1 MGLATLLAKAAVRA
15 SDDILDLNNL
25 EKAIAPTVQ
34 ARFLEGN
41 KPITSSQQQYMI
53 QVVEDSVKGRIRDA
67 DPSVPRSEQ
76 IKGDVEGMLDM
87 RAVSRLVP
95 KYRLNAAPETKA
107 IDPDDEV
114 VVNMIEDYMAV
125 QPQSE
130 LISNVHKRYLAE
142 QIVLGMREGQILD
155 SLLPKGSGDLKFP
168 TKGDTLDLK
177 VKRSL
182 QRFDEDEAEIPA
194 IQERKLEKFLE
205 GSAVQQPVFRAIS
218 FNPEYDWDAR
228 FAMRNEVGP
237 HYGSEGQA
245 NYIAMQSILGMRPQ
259 ELLMNT
265 TTRRPAKPKEVDL
278 GGQKFEET
286 GQPLMDRAEF
296 NNIYEIHRKARSL
309 GWNPTKY
316 DPDESKLASLA
327 MSNQIPELDNSFLFK
342 AILNMKQNDVP
353 PTVYKGYLS
362 IKNPMLLDDGTW
374 TAEDFFTD
382 YTTTKIGDYYKR
394 NSQTIMDEIVQRVA
408 SETGQS
414 LDSIKNSPA
423 YLDMEQSASRTKDF
437 TDLLSEDIEPGDFG
451 DFGGFNQFD
460 IVNQVYLDLQ
470 RASTNRKFVEFLESY
485 GYDGIAYP
493 NKAEPAFADDEEIL
507 SYIPFRPEQ
516 FKLESAFDFDV
527 DDPRMFMAE
536 GGVIQHLIRKGDTL
550 SKISKETGVSVADL
564 VRLNKIK
571 NPDFIRAGDKLIL
584 GTAPENVSD
593 RQQGVS
599 PDGTVSDL
607 LDRGGPP
614 IFSDLL
620 DRGGPDKF
628 QVGNKIIEAPR
639 SGIRRAAVRRSV
651 AGPQDAPAESRSL
664 IGRSRQRPT
673 RERTETPASLLTSTP
688 VKTFVTGLF
697 SSPVLK
703 EDFLRLDEYKALRG
717 LAKGAIERGRSG
729 LSYRDYNKEAGSRI
743 GYKMETPTEIATDPF
758 QALKFTLGKAEIVR
772 DGDKVVVA
780 DEFDFSGDDNIAE
793 QSVLDK
799 VKFLADRTGQYFSDD
814 ISAYGLAHSI
824 GEVFNPEGSGPSFRI
839 GLGNKEELGI
849 SDEQFAGL
857 PTLDDYTSRYAGRM
871 KQRMAKGGKV
881 DKKKMAC
888 NKPKRTPNH
897 PKKSHVVKAC
907 KDGKEKII
915 RFGEQGAKTA
925 GKPKAGESK
934 RMKAKRKSF
943 KARHRKNIKKGNMS
957 AAYWADKVKW

>member
-15 SDDILDLNNL
+15 SDNILDQNNL

-34 ARFLEGN
+34 ARFLEGD
-41 KPITSSQQQYMI
+41 KPITSSQQQYMV
-53 QVVEDSVKGRIRDA
+53 QVVEDSVRGVIRDA
-67 DPSVPRSEQ
+67 DPSVPRAEE
-76 IKGDVEGMLDM
+76 IKGDIEGMLDM

-130 LISNVHKRYLAE
+130 LISAVHKRYLAE

-155 SLLPKGSGDLKFP
+155 SVLPRGSGDLKFP

-265 TTRRPAKPKEVDL
+265 MTTIPDRPKMVPFGSKEL
-278 GGQKFEET
+278 EEV

-353 PTVYKGYLS
+353 PTIYKGYLS
-362 IKNPMLLDDGTW
+362 IKNPLLLDDGTW

-382 YTTTKIGDYYKR
+382 YTTTKVSKYFYKR
-394 NSQTIMDEIVQRVA
+394 SPVTIMDEIVQRVA

-414 LDSIKNSPA
+414 LDSIRNNPA

-460 IVNQVYLDLQ
+460 MVNQVYLDLQ

-593 RQQGVS
+593 KAPAAPKREE
-599 PDGTVSDL
+599 
-607 LDRGGPP
+607 PP
-614 IFSDLL
+614 
-620 DRGGPDKF
+620 K
-628 QVGNKIIEAPR
+628 VAPR
-639 SGIRRAAVRRSV
+639 SGIRRASVRRSV
-651 AGPQDAPAESRSL
+651 ASPDDTPKTPTRSRGVRSRSAQKERNITL
-664 IGRSRQRPT
+664 IPTNAKAFGKFLLGNLLGGSSEGSDIDVASLGAPQKKVLKDAMTNAQKAGRSY
-673 RERTETPASLLTSTP
+673 
-688 VKTFVTGLF
+688 VT
-697 SSPVLK
+697 
-703 EDFLRLDEYKALRG
+703 
-717 LAKGAIERGRSG
+717 
-729 LSYRDYNKEAGSRI
+729 YRDYPTMADGQSVNDFYRQKRQDANIIDLAKASFTDPVFEMFTSLGAFNFR
-743 GYKMETPTEIATDPF
+743 PTEEG
-758 QALKFTLGKAEIVR
+758 KFEILPDRYDFDKSKSKAEER
-772 DGDKVVVA
+772 LNPK
-780 DEFDFSGDDNIAE
+780 DDYAK
-793 QSVLDK
+793 LTY
-799 VKFLADRTGQYFSDD
+799 LGQD
-814 ISAYGLAHSI
+814 ISEDPDAYG
-824 GEVFNPEGSGPSFRI
+824 FNF
-839 GLGNKEELGI
+839 
-849 SDEQFAGL
+849 
-857 PTLDDYTSRYAGRM
+857 
-871 KQRMAKGGKV
+871 KG
-881 DKKKMAC
+881 
-888 NKPKRTPNH
+888 T
-897 PKKSHVVKAC
+897 
-907 KDGKEKII
+907 I
-915 RFGEQGAKTA
+915 
-925 GKPKAGESK
+925 
-934 RMKAKRKSF
+934 
-943 KARHRKNIKKGNMS
+943 
-957 AAYWADKVKW
+957 

>member
-25 EKAIAPTVQ
+25 EKAIKPSVE
-34 ARFLEGN
+34 ARFLSGN
-41 KPITSSQQQYMI
+41 KPVSSSQQQYMI
-53 QVVEDSVKGRIRDA
+53 QVVEDSVKGNIRDA
-67 DPSVPRSEQ
+67 DPSVPRSEE
-76 IKGDVEGMLDM
+76 IKGDIEGILDM
-87 RAVSRLVP
+87 RAISRLVP
-95 KYRLNAAPETKA
+95 KYRFNAMPENKA
-107 IDPDDEV
+107 VDPNDEV

-130 LISNVHKRYLAE
+130 LISNVHKKYLAQ
-142 QIVLGMREGQILD
+142 QIVLGMREGKVLD
-155 SLLPKGSGDLKFP
+155 TLLPRGSGDLKFP
-168 TKGDTLDLK
+168 TKGDTIDLK

-194 IQERKLEKFLE
+194 IQERKLEKFLD

-259 ELLMNT
+259 ELFMNT
-265 TTRRPAKPKEVDL
+265 TTRRPALPKEVDL
-278 GGQKFEET
+278 GGGQKFEEA

-296 NNIYEIHRKARSL
+296 NNIYEIYAKAIKL
-309 GWNPTKY
+309 GWKPTKY
-316 DPDESKLASLA
+316 DPDESKLASLT
-327 MSNQIPELDNSFLFK
+327 MSNQIPELDNSFMFK
-342 AILNMKQNDVP
+342 AILNMRQNAVP
-353 PTVYKGYLS
+353 PSIYKGYLS

-382 YTTTKIGDYYKR
+382 YTVTKVGKYYKR
-394 NSQTIMDEIVQRVA
+394 SSQTIMDEIVQRVA
-408 SETGQS
+408 SETGES

-437 TDLLSEDIEPGDFG
+437 TDMLSEEIEPGDFG

-460 IVNQVYLDLQ
+460 MVNQVYLDLQ

-536 GGVIQHLIRKGDTL
+536 GGVIRHLIGKGDTL
-550 SKISKETGVSVADL
+550 SKISKDTGVSVADL
-564 VRLNKIK
+564 VRLNNIK

-593 RQQGVS
+593 KT
-599 PDGTVSDL
+599 P
-607 LDRGGPP
+607 
-614 IFSDLL
+614 
-620 DRGGPDKF
+620 
-628 QVGNKIIEAPR
+628 EAPVR
-639 SGIRRAAVRRSV
+639 EEPPKVAPKSGIRRAAVRRSV

-673 RERTETPASLLTSTP
+673 RERTEAPASLLTSTP

-703 EDFLRLDEYKALRG
+703 EDFLRLDEYKALKD

-780 DEFDFSGDDNIAE
+780 DEFDFSGEDNIAE

-839 GLGNKEELGI
+839 GLGNKKELGI

-871 KQRMAKGGKV
+871 KQRMAKGGEV
-881 DKKKMAC
+881 DKKKMKC
-888 NKPKRTPNH
+888 NKPKRTPSH

-943 KARHRKNIKKGNMS
+943 KARHRKNIKRGNMS

>member
-15 SDDILDLNNL
+15 SDNILDLDNL

-34 ARFLEGN
+34 ARFLEGD
-41 KPITSSQQQYMI
+41 KPITSNQQQYMV
-53 QVVEDSVKGRIRDA
+53 QVVEDSVRGVIRDA

-87 RAVSRLVP
+87 RAISRLVP
-95 KYRLNAAPETKA
+95 KYRFNAVPENKA

-130 LISNVHKRYLAE
+130 LISSVHKRYLAE
-142 QIVLGMREGQILD
+142 QIVLGMREGQVLD
-155 SLLPKGSGDLKFP
+155 SVLPRGSGDLKFP

-265 TTRRPAKPKEVDL
+265 MTTIPDRPKMVPFGSKELKEV
-278 GGQKFEET
+278 

-309 GWNPTKY
+309 GWKPTKY

-353 PTVYKGYLS
+353 PTIYKGYLS

-382 YTTTKIGDYYKR
+382 YTMTKVTDSFYKR
-394 NSQTIMDEIVQRVA
+394 SSQTIMDEIVLRVA

-423 YLDMEQSASRTKDF
+423 YLDMAQSASRTKDF
-437 TDLLSEDIEPGDFG
+437 TDLLSEEIEPGDFG

-460 IVNQVYLDLQ
+460 MVNQVYLDLQ

-493 NKAEPAFADDEEIL
+493 NKAEPAFADDEQIL

-550 SKISKETGVSVADL
+550 SRISKETGVSVADL
-564 VRLNKIK
+564 VRLNNIK

-593 RQQGVS
+593 RAPAAPVQRA
-599 PDGTVSDL
+599 PAAPA
-607 LDRGGPP
+607 REKPP
-614 IFSDLL
+614 
-620 DRGGPDKF
+620 K
-628 QVGNKIIEAPR
+628 VAPR
-639 SGIRRAAVRRSV
+639 SGVRRAAVRRSV
-651 AGPQDAPAESRSL
+651 AGPDDTPKTPT
-664 IGRSRQRPT
+664 RSRGVRSKPAQKERNITLIPT
-673 RERTETPASLLTSTP
+673 NAKAFGKFLL
-688 VKTFVTGLF
+688 GNLLGG
-697 SSPVLK
+697 SSEGSDIDVANLGARQQQVLK
-703 EDFLRLDEYKALRG
+703 DAMTNAQKA
-717 LAKGAIERGRSG
+717 GRNYVT
-729 LSYRDYNKEAGSRI
+729 YRDYPTMADGQSVNDFYRQKRQDANLVDLAKASFTDPVFEMFTSLGAFNF
-743 GYKMETPTEIATDPF
+743 KPTEEG
-758 QALKFTLGKAEIVR
+758 KFEILPDRYDFDKSKSKAEQR
-772 DGDKVVVA
+772 LNPK
-780 DEFDFSGDDNIAE
+780 DDYAK
-793 QSVLDK
+793 LTY
-799 VKFLADRTGQYFSDD
+799 LGQD
-814 ISAYGLAHSI
+814 ISEDPDAYG
-824 GEVFNPEGSGPSFRI
+824 FNF
-839 GLGNKEELGI
+839 
-849 SDEQFAGL
+849 
-857 PTLDDYTSRYAGRM
+857 
-871 KQRMAKGGKV
+871 KG
-881 DKKKMAC
+881 
-888 NKPKRTPNH
+888 T
-897 PKKSHVVKAC
+897 
-907 KDGKEKII
+907 I
-915 RFGEQGAKTA
+915 
-925 GKPKAGESK
+925 
-934 RMKAKRKSF
+934 
-943 KARHRKNIKKGNMS
+943 
-957 AAYWADKVKW
+957 

>member
-15 SDDILDLNNL
+15 SDNILDQNNL
-25 EKAIAPTVQ
+25 EKAIEPAVQ
-34 ARFLEGN
+34 SRFLEGN
-41 KPITSSQQQYMI
+41 KPITSSQQQYMV
-53 QVVEDSVKGRIRDA
+53 QVVEDSVRGVIRDA

-76 IKGDVEGMLDM
+76 IKGDLEGILDM

-95 KYRLNAAPETKA
+95 KYKFNAVPENKA
-107 IDPDDEV
+107 VDPDDEV

-130 LISNVHKRYLAE
+130 LISAVHKRYLAE
-142 QIVLGMREGQILD
+142 QIVLGMREGQVLD
-155 SLLPKGSGDLKFP
+155 TVLPRGSGDLKFP
-168 TKGDTLDLK
+168 TKGDDLDVQAK
-177 VKRSL
+177 KAL
-182 QRFDEDEAEIPA
+182 QRADEDEAEIPA

-205 GSAVQQPVFRAIS
+205 NSAVQQPVFRAIS

-245 NYIAMQSILGMRPQ
+245 NYVAMQSILGMRPQ

-265 TTRRPAKPKEVDL
+265 TTRRPARPTEVDL
-278 GGQKFEET
+278 GGQKFEEA

-382 YTTTKIGDYYKR
+382 YTMTKVADYFYKR
-394 NSQTIMDEIVQRVA
+394 SSQTIMDEIVQRVA

-460 IVNQVYLDLQ
+460 MVNQVYLDLQ

-550 SKISKETGVSVADL
+550 SKISKDTGVSVADL
-564 VRLNKIK
+564 VRLNNIK
-571 NPDFIRAGDKLIL
+571 NPNLIRAGDKLIL

-593 RQQGVS
+593 KAPAAPKREE
-599 PDGTVSDL
+599 
-607 LDRGGPP
+607 PP
-614 IFSDLL
+614 
-620 DRGGPDKF
+620 K
-628 QVGNKIIEAPR
+628 VAPR
-639 SGIRRAAVRRSV
+639 SGIRRASVRRSV

-664 IGRSRQRPT
+664 LSRLGQSFSDAKNALI
-673 RERTETPASLLTSTP
+673 TETIPINIRAFVSDLTGDDSKITERD
-688 VKTFVTGLF
+688 L
-697 SSPVLK
+697 SAK
-703 EDFLRLDEYKALRG
+703 EQE
-717 LAKGAIERGRSG
+717 
-729 LSYRDYNKEAGSRI
+729 
-743 GYKMETPTEIATDPF
+743 
-758 QALKFTLGKAEIVR
+758 ALKRIALQTQAKDKSVIEYADYQTDANNKTQYVDVSPSSSNIDVVGKTATSPEYALKTTLGQAKITTDDEGNTIIIDRYNFNDAK
-772 DGDKVVVA
+772 DDFKF
-780 DEFDFSGDDNIAE
+780 DEFMDSVVNAGFSGYAQARN
-793 QSVLDK
+793 
-799 VKFLADRTGQYFSDD
+799 LARYF
-814 ISAYGLAHSI
+814 
-824 GEVFNPEGSGPSFRI
+824 GSGQGEGAEVEI
-839 GLGNKEELGI
+839 NLGKLNPKEVGTVAMLTAN
-849 SDEQFAGL
+849 Q
-857 PTLDDYTSRYAGRM
+857 GRT
-871 KQRMAKGGKV
+871 QSAKGGKI
-881 DKKKMAC
+881 DKKKMDC

-943 KARHRKNIKKGNMS
+943 KARHGKNIKKGNMS

>member
-1 MGLATLLAKAAVRA
+1 
-15 SDDILDLNNL
+15 
-25 EKAIAPTVQ
+25 
-34 ARFLEGN
+34 
-41 KPITSSQQQYMI
+41 
-53 QVVEDSVKGRIRDA
+53 
-67 DPSVPRSEQ
+67 
-76 IKGDVEGMLDM
+76 
-87 RAVSRLVP
+87 
-95 KYRLNAAPETKA
+95 
-107 IDPDDEV
+107 
-114 VVNMIEDYMAV
+114 MIEDYMAV

-130 LISNVHKRYLAE
+130 LISSVHKRYLAE
-142 QIVLGMREGQILD
+142 QIVLGMREGKILD
-155 SLLPKGSGDLKFP
+155 TLLPKGSGDLKFP

-205 GSAVQQPVFRAIS
+205 NSAVQQPVFRAIS

-259 ELLMNT
+259 ELLMNI
-265 TTRRPAKPKEVDL
+265 TTRRPDQPKMVPFGSKELEEV
-278 GGQKFEET
+278 

-353 PTVYKGYLS
+353 PTIYKGYLS
-362 IKNPMLLDDGTW
+362 IKNPLLLDDGTW

-382 YTTTKIGDYYKR
+382 YTTTKVSKYFYKK
-394 NSQTIMDEIVQRVA
+394 SPVTIMDEIVQRVA

-414 LDSIKNSPA
+414 LDSIRNNPA

-437 TDLLSEDIEPGDFG
+437 TDLLSEEIEPGDFG

-536 GGVIQHLIRKGDTL
+536 GGV
-550 SKISKETGVSVADL
+550 
-564 VRLNKIK
+564 
-571 NPDFIRAGDKLIL
+571 
-584 GTAPENVSD
+584 
-593 RQQGVS
+593 
-599 PDGTVSDL
+599 
-607 LDRGGPP
+607 
-614 IFSDLL
+614 
-620 DRGGPDKF
+620 
-628 QVGNKIIEAPR
+628 APR
-639 SGIRRAAVRRSV
+639 SGIRRAAVR
-651 AGPQDAPAESRSL
+651 
-664 IGRSRQRPT
+664 
-673 RERTETPASLLTSTP
+673 
-688 VKTFVTGLF
+688 
-697 SSPVLK
+697 
-703 EDFLRLDEYKALRG
+703 
-717 LAKGAIERGRSG
+717 
-729 LSYRDYNKEAGSRI
+729 
-743 GYKMETPTEIATDPF
+743 
-758 QALKFTLGKAEIVR
+758 
-772 DGDKVVVA
+772 
-780 DEFDFSGDDNIAE
+780 
-793 QSVLDK
+793 
-799 VKFLADRTGQYFSDD
+799 
-814 ISAYGLAHSI
+814 
-824 GEVFNPEGSGPSFRI
+824 
-839 GLGNKEELGI
+839 
-849 SDEQFAGL
+849 
-857 PTLDDYTSRYAGRM
+857 
-871 KQRMAKGGKV
+871 RMAKGGKV

>member
-15 SDDILDLNNL
+15 SDNILDLDNL

-34 ARFLEGN
+34 ARFLEGD
-41 KPITSSQQQYMI
+41 KPITSNQQQYMV
-53 QVVEDSVKGRIRDA
+53 QVVEDSVRGVIRDA

-87 RAVSRLVP
+87 RAISRLVP
-95 KYRLNAAPETKA
+95 KYRFNAVPENKA

-130 LISNVHKRYLAE
+130 LISSVHKRYLAE
-142 QIVLGMREGQILD
+142 QIVLGMREGQVLD
-155 SLLPKGSGDLKFP
+155 SVLPRGSGDLKFP

-265 TTRRPAKPKEVDL
+265 MTTIPDRPKMVPFGSKELKEV
-278 GGQKFEET
+278 

-309 GWNPTKY
+309 GWKPTKY

-353 PTVYKGYLS
+353 PTIYKGYLS

-382 YTTTKIGDYYKR
+382 YTMTKVTDSFYKR
-394 NSQTIMDEIVQRVA
+394 SSQTIMDEIVLRVA

-423 YLDMEQSASRTKDF
+423 YLDMAQSASRTKDF
-437 TDLLSEDIEPGDFG
+437 TDLLSEEIEPGDFG

-460 IVNQVYLDLQ
+460 MVNQVYLDLQ

-493 NKAEPAFADDEEIL
+493 NKAEPAFADDEQIL

-550 SKISKETGVSVADL
+550 SRISKETGVSVADL
-564 VRLNKIK
+564 VRLNNIK

-593 RQQGVS
+593 RAPAAPVQRA
-599 PDGTVSDL
+599 PAAPA
-607 LDRGGPP
+607 REKPP
-614 IFSDLL
+614 
-620 DRGGPDKF
+620 K
-628 QVGNKIIEAPR
+628 VAPR
-639 SGIRRAAVRRSV
+639 SGVRRAAVRRSV
-651 AGPQDAPAESRSL
+651 AGPDDTPKTPTRSRGVRSKPAQKERNITLIPTNARAFGKFLLGNLLGGSSEGSDIDVASLGAPQQKVLKDAMTNAQKA
-664 IGRSRQRPT
+664 GRSY
-673 RERTETPASLLTSTP
+673 
-688 VKTFVTGLF
+688 VT
-697 SSPVLK
+697 
-703 EDFLRLDEYKALRG
+703 
-717 LAKGAIERGRSG
+717 
-729 LSYRDYNKEAGSRI
+729 YRDYPTMADGQSVNDFYRQKRQDANIVDLAKASFTDPVFEMFTSLGAFNF
-743 GYKMETPTEIATDPF
+743 KPTEEG
-758 QALKFTLGKAEIVR
+758 KFEILPDRYDFDKSKSKAEQR
-772 DGDKVVVA
+772 LNPK
-780 DEFDFSGDDNIAE
+780 DDYAK
-793 QSVLDK
+793 LTY
-799 VKFLADRTGQYFSDD
+799 LGQD
-814 ISAYGLAHSI
+814 ISEDPDAYG
-824 GEVFNPEGSGPSFRI
+824 FNF
-839 GLGNKEELGI
+839 
-849 SDEQFAGL
+849 
-857 PTLDDYTSRYAGRM
+857 
-871 KQRMAKGGKV
+871 KG
-881 DKKKMAC
+881 
-888 NKPKRTPNH
+888 T
-897 PKKSHVVKAC
+897 
-907 KDGKEKII
+907 I
-915 RFGEQGAKTA
+915 
-925 GKPKAGESK
+925 
-934 RMKAKRKSF
+934 
-943 KARHRKNIKKGNMS
+943 
-957 AAYWADKVKW
+957 